1 MEHNEAYLHALQALY
16 ARADFEA
23 QRPRGP
29 EALRLAP
36 VWRLLERLG
45 NPQYRFAVIHI
56 AGTKGKGS
64 TAAMMESVLR
74 AAGYRTGLYTS
85 PHLHTVRERVR
96 LQGNPL
102 SLTDFVAFLDN
113 LKPWVDGDP
122 QLTVFDILT
131 ALAFVAFAQGNVEVA
146 VVEVGLGGRLDSTN
160 VVAPSLCMVTRLGLD
175 HTAILGPTLRHIAYE
190 KAGIFKP
197 GVPVVSAPQA
207 SEALDVLRQVA
218 ADRGAPFHVLEP
230 EAPAVLQVSPKGQVV
245 RLPAR
250 EGVPRRVSLPLLG
263 QHQAENAALVALAFD
278 VLRDRGWSLPEA
290 ALSEGL
296 ARVHWPGRFEVL
308 RAEPPIVLDGA
319 HNADAVEALVATVHQ
334 VFPHRDWQVVFG
346 VSRGKDP
353 EGLLHLLQRDLSIHT
368 LWVTQSRHPRAVPV
382 EALASSLQ
390 HLNVPLRMA
399 GSVEAAFLQAV
410 ASGQPVL
417 VTGSLFVVAEAREAW
432 ASQGYMPMPE
442 VDPVVIRVG
451 Q

>member
-1 MEHNEAYLHALQALY
+1 MEHNAAYVHALQSLY

-23 QRPRGP
+23 RHPRGP

-36 VWRLLERLG
+36 VRRLLERLG
-45 NPQYRFAVIHI
+45 NPQYRFAVVHI

-64 TAAMMESVLR
+64 TAAMMEAVLR

-96 LQGNPL
+96 LQGKPL
-102 SLTDFVAFLDN
+102 PPADFVALLED
-113 LKPWVDGDP
+113 LKPWVDDDP

-131 ALAFVAFAQGNVEVA
+131 ALAFLAFAQSEVEVA

-160 VVAPSLCMVTRLGLD
+160 VVAPSLCLVTRLGLD

-207 SEALDVLRQVA
+207 PEALEVLRQVA
-218 ADRGAPFHVLEP
+218 ADRGAPLHLLEP
-230 EAPAVLQVSPKGQVV
+230 EAPAVLQVSPQGQVV
-245 RLPAR
+245 RLPAWQ
-250 EGVPRRVSLPLLG
+250 GAPRRASLPLLG
-263 QHQAENAALVALAFD
+263 RHQAENAALVALAFD

-290 ALSEGL
+290 ALPEGL
-296 ARVHWPGRFEVL
+296 AGVHWPGRFEVL

-319 HNADAVEALVATVHQ
+319 HNADAAQALVATVRE
-334 VFPHRDWQVVFG
+334 VFPQRAWQVVFG

-353 EGLLHLLQRDLSIHT
+353 EGLLRLLQRDLVIHT
-368 LWVTQSRHPRAVPV
+368 LWVTQSRHPRAMPV
-382 EALASSLQ
+382 EALAASLQ
-390 HLNVPLRMA
+390 GLNVPLRVA
-399 GSVEAAFLQAV
+399 GSVADAFLQAV

-432 ASQGYMPMPE
+432 AAQGHMPMPE